1 MEKKVTN
8 QLNISIPQGS
18 FVDEGDGVVS
28 FPNGLTI
35 TDGTV
40 QRNGTRY
47 DIDSLDVSRY
57 GNQLTGDHIDQLG
70 NLIGE
75 TIGVVKDNGRV
86 LVSKIRY
93 AINENPYARL
103 AYNLLI
109 GGFSKNFS
117 TETIGP
123 QPDPDSRYRD
133 WETDRKSTRLNSS
146 HITRARMPSSA

>member
-70 NLIGE
+70 NI
-75 TIGVVKDNGRV
+75 
-86 LVSKIRY
+86 S
-93 AINENPYARL
+93 
-103 AYNLLI
+103 
-109 GGFSKNFS
+109 
-117 TETIGP
+117 
-123 QPDPDSRYRD
+123 
-133 WETDRKSTRLNSS
+133 
-146 HITRARMPSSA
+146 